1 MTIESKPKM
10 ALDLKR
16 NKADFAVSEI
26 DPISKA
32 CQDYLKS
39 ETELNDLELLIKQRK
54 ENLRQQNELIV
65 QLMEERGVRS
75 IKMRDG
81 QSVDIKPFYT
91 GSITKDKQ
99 EEAFQWLREHGY
111 DDIIKNQ
118 IIVKFGRAE
127 DDKADQI
134 FSELASKGL
143 DTDRNVKVEPMTL
156 KGFIRELVEGGKE
169 LPMETFGV
177 YVGHKIIIKK
187 GK

>member
-1 MTIESKPKM
+1 MT
-10 ALDLKR
+10 LDLRRSK
-16 NKADFAVSEI
+16 KDFEVNEV

-39 ETELNDLELLIKQRK
+39 EEEINNLELMLKSKK
-54 ENLRQQNELIV
+54 ESLRQQNELIV

-75 IKMRDG
+75 IKMKDG

-91 GSITKDKQ
+91 GTITKEKQ
-99 EEAFQWLREHGY
+99 QEAFQWLRDNGY

-118 IIVKFGRAE
+118 VVVKFGRAE
-127 DDKADQI
+127 DEKANNV
-134 FSELASKGL
+134 FTELANQGL

-156 KGFIRELVEGGKE
+156 KGFIREMIESGKE

-177 YVGHKIIIKK
+177 FVGHKINIKK

>member
-1 MTIESKPKM
+1 MT
-10 ALDLKR
+10 LDLRRSK
-16 NKADFAVSEI
+16 KDFEVNEV

-39 ETELNDLELLIKQRK
+39 EDEINNLELMLKSKK
-54 ENLRQQNELIV
+54 ESLRQQNELIV

-75 IKMRDG
+75 IKMKDG

-91 GSITKDKQ
+91 GTITKEKQ
-99 EEAFQWLREHGY
+99 QEAFQWLRDNGY

-118 IIVKFGRAE
+118 VVVKFGRAE
-127 DDKADQI
+127 DEKANNV
-134 FSELASKGL
+134 FTELAKQGL

-156 KGFIRELVEGGKE
+156 KGFIREMIESGKE

-177 YVGHKIIIKK
+177 FVGHKINIKK

>member
-1 MTIESKPKM
+1 MG
-10 ALDLKR
+10 LDLR
-16 NKADFAVSEI
+16 RDRQNFEVSEI

-39 ETELNDLELLIKQRK
+39 EDEINNLELLLKAKK
-54 ENLRQQNELIV
+54 ESLRQQNELIV

-75 IKMRDG
+75 IKMKDG

-91 GSITKDKQ
+91 GSITQEKQ
-99 EEAFQWLREHGY
+99 EEAFTWLRDNGY

-118 IIVKFGRAE
+118 VVVKFGRAE
-127 DDKADQI
+127 DEKANQMYTA
-134 FSELASKGL
+134 FLEKGF
-143 DTDRNVKVEPMTL
+143 DTDRTVKVEPMTL
-156 KGFIRELVEGGKE
+156 KGFIREMIESGKE

-177 YVGHKIIIKK
+177 FVGHKINIKK

>member
-16 NKADFAVSEI
+16 SKADFAVSEI

-54 ENLRQQNELIV
+54 ETLRQQNELIV

-75 IKMRDG
+75 IKMRD
-81 QSVDIKPFYT
+81 VDIKPFYT
-91 GSITKDKQ
+91 GTITKDKQ
-99 EEAFQWLREHGY
+99 EEAFQWLRENGY

-118 IIVKFGRAE
+118 VIVKFGRAE

-134 FSELASKGL
+134 FSELAKKGL

-156 KGFIRELVEGGKE
+156 KGFIRELVESGKE
-169 LPMETFGV
+169 IPMETFGV
-177 YVGHKIIIKK
+177 FIGHKITIKK

>member
-1 MTIESKPKM
+1 MT
-10 ALDLKR
+10 LDLRRSK
-16 NKADFAVSEI
+16 KDFEVNEV

-39 ETELNDLELLIKQRK
+39 EDEINNLELMLKSKK

-75 IKMRDG
+75 IKMKDG

-91 GSITKDKQ
+91 GTITKEKQ
-99 EEAFQWLREHGY
+99 EAAFEWLRDNGY

-118 IIVKFGRAE
+118 VVVKFGRAE
-127 DDKADQI
+127 DEKAQKMYTT
-134 FSELASKGL
+134 FLEKGF
-143 DTDRNVKVEPMTL
+143 DIDRNVKVEPMTL
-156 KGFIRELVEGGKE
+156 KGFIREMIESGKE

-177 YVGHKIIIKK
+177 FVGHKINIKK

>member
-1 MTIESKPKM
+1 MT
-10 ALDLKR
+10 LDLRRDK
-16 NKADFAVSEI
+16 KDFEVNEV

-39 ETELNDLELLIKQRK
+39 EDEINNLELMLKSKK
-54 ENLRQQNELIV
+54 ESLRQQNELIV

-75 IKMRDG
+75 IKMKDG

-91 GSITKDKQ
+91 GTITKEKQ
-99 EEAFQWLREHGY
+99 EAAFEWLRDNGY

-118 IIVKFGRAE
+118 VVVKFGRAE
-127 DDKADQI
+127 DEKAQKMYTT
-134 FSELASKGL
+134 FLEKGF
-143 DTDRNVKVEPMTL
+143 DIDRNVKVEPMTL
-156 KGFIRELVEGGKE
+156 KGFIREMIESGKE

-177 YVGHKIIIKK
+177 FVGHKINIKK

>member
-1 MTIESKPKM
+1 MT
-10 ALDLKR
+10 LDLRR
-16 NKADFAVSEI
+16 NKKDFEVNEV

-39 ETELNDLELLIKQRK
+39 EDEINNLELMLKSKK
-54 ENLRQQNELIV
+54 ESLRQQNELIV

-75 IKMRDG
+75 IKMKDG

-91 GSITKDKQ
+91 GTITKEKQ
-99 EEAFQWLREHGY
+99 EAAFEWLRDNGY

-118 IIVKFGRAE
+118 VVVKFGRAE
-127 DDKADQI
+127 DEKAQKMYTT
-134 FSELASKGL
+134 FLEKGF
-143 DTDRNVKVEPMTL
+143 DIDRNVKVEPMTL
-156 KGFIRELVEGGKE
+156 KGFIREMIESGKE

-177 YVGHKIIIKK
+177 FIGHKINIKK

>member
-1 MTIESKPKM
+1 MS
-10 ALDLKR
+10 LDLRRDKQ
-16 NKADFAVSEI
+16 NFEVSEI

-39 ETELNDLELLIKQRK
+39 EDEINNLELLLKAKK
-54 ENLRQQNELIV
+54 ESLRQQNELIV

-75 IKMRDG
+75 IKMKDG

-91 GSITKDKQ
+91 GSITKEKQ
-99 EEAFQWLREHGY
+99 DEAFAWLRDHGY

-118 IIVKFGRAE
+118 VVVKFGRAE
-127 DDKADQI
+127 DDKANQMYTD
-134 FSELASKGL
+134 LANKGF
-143 DTDRNVKVEPMTL
+143 DTDRSVKVEPMTL
-156 KGFIRELVEGGKE
+156 KGFIREMLENGKE

-177 YVGHKIIIKK
+177 YVGHKINIKK

>member
-1 MTIESKPKM
+1 MSINLRRDKS
-10 ALDLKR
+10 
-16 NKADFAVSEI
+16 DFEVSEV

-39 ETELNDLELLIKQRK
+39 EQEIVDLELLIKAKK
-54 ENLRQQNELIV
+54 ESLRQQNELIV

-75 IKMRDG
+75 IKMKDG

-91 GSITKDKQ
+91 GSITQERQ
-99 EEAFQWLREHGY
+99 EEAFQWLRDHGY

-118 IIVKFGRAE
+118 VVVKFGRAE
-127 DDKADQI
+127 DEKANKI
-134 FSELASKGL
+134 FTDLANQGL

-156 KGFIRELVEGGKE
+156 KGFIREMIESGKE

-177 YVGHKIIIKK
+177 FVGHKINIKK

>member
-1 MTIESKPKM
+1 MT
-10 ALDLKR
+10 LDLRRDK
-16 NKADFAVSEI
+16 KDFEVNEV

-39 ETELNDLELLIKQRK
+39 EDEINNLELMLKSKK
-54 ENLRQQNELIV
+54 ESLRQQNELIV

-75 IKMRDG
+75 IKMKDG

-91 GSITKDKQ
+91 GTITKEKQ
-99 EEAFQWLREHGY
+99 EAAFEWLRDNGY

-118 IIVKFGRAE
+118 VVVKFGRAE
-127 DDKADQI
+127 DEKAQKMYTT
-134 FSELASKGL
+134 FLEKGF
-143 DTDRNVKVEPMTL
+143 DIDRNVKVEPMTL
-156 KGFIRELVEGGKE
+156 KGFIREMIESGKE

-177 YVGHKIIIKK
+177 FIGHKINIKK

>member
-1 MTIESKPKM
+1 MS
-10 ALDLKR
+10 LDLRRDK
-16 NKADFAVSEI
+16 KDFEVNEV

-32 CQDYLKS
+32 CQDYLKF
-39 ETELNDLELLIKQRK
+39 ETEINDLELLLKAKK
-54 ENLRQQNELIV
+54 ESLRQQNELIV

-75 IKMRDG
+75 IRMTDG

-91 GSITKDKQ
+91 GTITKEKQ
-99 EEAFQWLREHGY
+99 QEAFQWLRDNGY

-118 IIVKFGRAE
+118 VVVKFGRAE
-127 DDKADQI
+127 DEKANNV
-134 FSELASKGL
+134 FTELAKQGL

-156 KGFIRELVEGGKE
+156 KGFIREMIESGKE

-177 YVGHKIIIKK
+177 FVGHKINIKK

>member
-1 MTIESKPKM
+1 MT
-10 ALDLKR
+10 LDLRR
-16 NKADFAVSEI
+16 NKKDFEVNEV

-39 ETELNDLELLIKQRK
+39 EDEINNLELMLKSKK
-54 ENLRQQNELIV
+54 ESLRQQNELIV

-75 IKMRDG
+75 IKMKDG

-91 GSITKDKQ
+91 GTITREKQ
-99 EEAFQWLREHGY
+99 EAAFEWLRDNGY

-118 IIVKFGRAE
+118 VVVKFGRAE
-127 DDKADQI
+127 DEKAQKMYAT
-134 FSELASKGL
+134 FLEKGF
-143 DTDRNVKVEPMTL
+143 DIDRNVKVEPMTL
-156 KGFIRELVEGGKE
+156 KGFIREMIESGKE

-177 YVGHKIIIKK
+177 FVGHKINIKK

>member
-1 MTIESKPKM
+1 MT
-10 ALDLKR
+10 LDLRRDK
-16 NKADFAVSEI
+16 KDFEVNEV

-39 ETELNDLELLIKQRK
+39 EDEINNLELMLKSKK
-54 ENLRQQNELIV
+54 ESLRQQNELIV

-75 IKMRDG
+75 IKMKDG

-91 GSITKDKQ
+91 GTIIKEKQ
-99 EEAFQWLREHGY
+99 EAAFEWLRDNGY

-118 IIVKFGRAE
+118 VVVKFGRAE
-127 DDKADQI
+127 DEKAQKMYTT
-134 FSELASKGL
+134 FLEKGF
-143 DTDRNVKVEPMTL
+143 DIDRNVKVEPMTL
-156 KGFIRELVEGGKE
+156 KGFIREMIESGKE

-177 YVGHKIIIKK
+177 FIGHKINIKK

>member
-1 MTIESKPKM
+1 MS
-10 ALDLKR
+10 LDLRRDKQ
-16 NKADFAVSEI
+16 NFEVSEI

-39 ETELNDLELLIKQRK
+39 EDEINNLELLLKSKK
-54 ENLRQQNELIV
+54 ESLRQQNELIV

-75 IKMRDG
+75 IKMKDG

-91 GSITKDKQ
+91 GSITKEKQ
-99 EEAFQWLREHGY
+99 DEAFAWLRDNGY

-118 IIVKFGRAE
+118 VVVKFGRAE
-127 DDKADQI
+127 DDKANQMYTD
-134 FSELASKGL
+134 LANKGF
-143 DTDRNVKVEPMTL
+143 DTDRSVKVEPMTL
-156 KGFIRELVEGGKE
+156 KGFIREMLENGKE

-177 YVGHKIIIKK
+177 FVGHKINIKK